1 MRLREVAV
9 IITSKSPKKILN
21 FRLVLKNATFVVAI
35 LLVILAPQ
43 MMEGRKTTS
52 SNPDRPPAVRS
63 TRLYVFDCGTL
74 RVTDMSRFQ
83 LKNQD
88 VTTMDLAVPCF
99 LVVHPKGTLIWDTGA
114 VPDDSWKP
122 TGKQATQHLVL
133 SDGQTRD
140 VTMIKSL
147 KEQLAEIGY
156 SPSDITYLALSHYHY
171 DHTGNANEFA
181 GSTWLV
187 RQVERDA
194 MFAEKVPG
202 TTQPSSYSALRGSK
216 TIIIKTDDY
225 DVFGDGTVVFKLAPG
240 HTPGHQVLYLSLAKS
255 GKILIA
261 GDLYHYWEE
270 RALDRVPTFEYDAAQ
285 TRASRVVIE
294 AFLKKT
300 GAQMWIEHDLN
311 GNSKLKKS
319 PSYYE

>member
-9 IITSKSPKKILN
+9 ITASKYKKMTLDCRFFLKGVTAAAAVLLLILSAQTT
-21 FRLVLKNATFVVAI
+21 KS
-35 LLVILAPQ
+35 
-43 MMEGRKTTS
+43 GKTTS
-52 SNPDRPPAVRS
+52 SNPERAQSARTV
-63 TRLYVFDCGTL
+63 RLYVFDCGTL
-74 RVTDMSRFQ
+74 RVTDMTRFQ
-83 LKNQD
+83 LKNDD
-88 VTTMDLAVPCF
+88 VKTMDLAVPCF

-122 TGKQATQHLVL
+122 SGKPATQHLVL
-133 SDGQTRD
+133 PDGQTRD
-140 VTMIKSL
+140 VTMVKSL

-194 MFAEKVPG
+194 MFAEKAPG
-202 TTQPSSYSALRGSK
+202 TTQPSSYAALRGSK

-240 HTPGHQVLYLSLAKS
+240 HTPGHQVLYLTLAKS
-255 GKILIA
+255 GNILIA

-319 PSYYE
+319 PSFYE